1 MIEFSDGNV
10 EFEGGTFESGDG
22 YVEFEGGFFEFQGG
36 PDPKGFGMG
45 PGALFLS
52 AAPFQDSGM
61 AKPAIFSDLSSCYP
75 DIRGGR
81 Y

>member
-36 PDPKGFGMG
+36 LEPKGSGRY
-45 PGALFLS
+45 PGALFFTLLS
-52 AAPFQDSGM
+52 G
-61 AKPAIFSDLSSCYP
+61 LSSIKGQ
-75 DIRGGR
+75 DLGLF
-81 Y
+81 